1 MGGHPFPP
9 SLGRGSRRTPAARP
23 TREANPKANE
33 DQTMT
38 TATTTQADVYTRV
51 TAALLAALD
60 AGTRPWMQPWNAA
73 HAAGPVSRPLR
84 HNSQPYS
91 GVNVLMLWM
100 EATAKGYSTPIWMT
114 YHQAKE

>member
-1 MGGHPFPP
+1 
-9 SLGRGSRRTPAARP
+9 
-23 TREANPKANE
+23 
-33 DQTMT
+33 MT